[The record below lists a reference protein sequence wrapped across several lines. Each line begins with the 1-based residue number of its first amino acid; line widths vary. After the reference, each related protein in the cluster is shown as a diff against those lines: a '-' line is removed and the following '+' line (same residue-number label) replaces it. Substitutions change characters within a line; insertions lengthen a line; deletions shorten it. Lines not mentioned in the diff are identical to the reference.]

1 MNSLGRECNELKSK
15 YDECFNVWFSQ
26 KFLKGDTNDDM
37 CKPLFLVYRDCI
49 RVSTHFNSA
58 MSSLAIS
65 SYKNDTDKQ
74 WQFILLPGKIC
85 DVSSFVTQNYK
96 QMDSDCHSSI
106 RIQYKII
113 GFFCIWRYSYK
124 TVLKLSSNGKD
135 NFDSKFIFRKQL
147 SIRKSIWVK

>member
-106 RIQYKII
+106 RIQYKIL
-113 GFFCIWRYSYK
+113 GFFAFEDIPIRQF
-124 TVLKLSSNGKD
+124 SSCLPMGRITLTQNSFSES
-135 NFDSKFIFRKQL
+135 NCRSENRFE
-147 SIRKSIWVK
+147 